1 MVYIADS
8 TFTDTNYND
17 QFAAAASFEL
27 GDFQKWAVK
36 GIYDGSNVLVTAH
49 TGSGKTLPAEYMIK
63 YHTTLADAEGR
74 ERKRV
79 IYTTPIKAL
88 SNQKLHDL
96 RIKFPDITFGL
107 LTGDCRDNPEAD
119 VLVMTTEIL
128 RNTLFN
134 KRVGQ
139 TSQFTNMP
147 LSFDMDIDRELGGV
161 VFDEVHYIND
171 ADRGGV
177 WEQSILLLPA
187 SVQMLMLSATI
198 DSPEKFAKWI
208 EEEKHKQAVKENTPP
223 KQMILAPTYHRVVP
237 LTHYMWLSVPQG
249 AKKKVTKVEASQLAA
264 VGNRQLVIKTSK
276 GSFETDSYKKVK
288 DARKIMWDNR
298 VKVHRSYVLNGLV
311 RHLKENGMLPALCFI
326 FSRKQVELAAKSIEI
341 SLYEEGEV
349 HSSIVEKECRKIIAS
364 KFPNVNEYLQLPEYI
379 SMIELLQKGIAVH
392 HAGILPVIREMVELL
407 FERGFVRLL
416 FATETFAVGINM
428 PTKTVIF
435 TELQKFDGKGKRP
448 LLPHEYTQMAGRA
461 GRRGLDTVGHV
472 IHCSNLFDAGTD
484 SEYKSILCGNPQ
496 TLVSK
501 FKISY
506 GLALSVM
513 ASGASDFSKV
523 QDFVDQSL
531 VSREIAG
538 EVKHYDAAIV
548 EATSKLQTIE
558 NSISSHT
565 FTPRD
570 TIDQYLALSR
580 DLESSKG
587 KKQKKV
593 RRDMDIIMQE
603 HKHLQKDLDARKRL
617 ENATEEV
624 QKLESHKH
632 GASSYLAGEIEKIVS
647 ILHNDCFV
655 KNSDRLILTRKGT
668 VASQIQECHPLATA
682 DIVMSTGGF
691 SDFTSSHLAA
701 FASIFANVRC
711 SEENETLIPSTG
723 IAHLDRAALL
733 YRERCQHYIQRE
745 VSVHTNTGETAD
757 VTFDL
762 MEATLSWC
770 DHADTEAS
778 CKKIIQKLHEEK
790 GISLGDFVKSMLKV
804 ANVCSELGNVAQINN
819 DTPLAWRLAR
829 VPELVMKYVVTNG
842 SLYI

>member
-134 KRVGQ
+134 KRVCP

-603 HKHLQKDLDARKRL
+603 HKHLQKDLDAMKRL
-617 ENATEEV
+617 DNATEEV
-624 QKLESHKH
+624 QKL
-632 GASSYLAGEIEKIVS
+632 
-647 ILHNDCFV
+647 
-655 KNSDRLILTRKGT
+655 
-668 VASQIQECHPLATA
+668 
-682 DIVMSTGGF
+682 
-691 SDFTSSHLAA
+691 
-701 FASIFANVRC
+701 
-711 SEENETLIPSTG
+711 
-723 IAHLDRAALL
+723 
-733 YRERCQHYIQRE
+733 
-745 VSVHTNTGETAD
+745 
-757 VTFDL
+757 
-762 MEATLSWC
+762 
-770 DHADTEAS
+770 
-778 CKKIIQKLHEEK
+778 
-790 GISLGDFVKSMLKV
+790 
-804 ANVCSELGNVAQINN
+804 
-819 DTPLAWRLAR
+819 
-829 VPELVMKYVVTNG
+829 
-842 SLYI
+842 